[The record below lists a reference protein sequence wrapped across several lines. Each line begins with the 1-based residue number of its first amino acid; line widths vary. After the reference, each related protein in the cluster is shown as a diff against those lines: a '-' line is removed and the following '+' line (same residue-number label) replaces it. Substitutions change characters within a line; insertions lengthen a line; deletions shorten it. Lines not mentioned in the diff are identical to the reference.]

1 MWTHFWDMH
10 SGGGQKLEW
19 ANIYIEAE
27 EEEAKRIFYSRFERN
42 PDRVT
47 CTCCGPDYSIYS
59 EKTLGQLTAFHRKCL
74 YNKTLEQYVE
84 KQDPIYS
91 QEYITLANYRKD
103 DNVLIIKAG
112 DIQSHERTGAVPE
125 EGYVWQ

>member
-1 MWTHFWDMH
+1 MWTHFGDMH

-47 CTCCGPDYSIYS
+47 CTCCGPDYSICS
-59 EKTLGQLTAFHRKCL
+59 EKTLGQLTAFHRGCL
-74 YNKTLEQYVE
+74 YDKTLEKYAE
-84 KQDPIYS
+84 EQDTTS
-91 QEYITLANYRKD
+91 LQKYITLAKYRKD
-103 DNVLIIKAG
+103 DNVLIITTSDSAARLYG
-112 DIQSHERTGAVPE
+112 CSP
-125 EGYVWQ
+125 